1 MIKCGSWLKG
11 LVVKNNIKL
20 DNLVVGLEDT
30 NGAGIHLHEYLVNEG
45 FETRYVPAILTQRE
59 RNHSVHHDKTDYLD
73 AKRVGKVILTKSE
86 ETLPTSSILAQEKNF
101 IRELDL
107 ILQERAELVR
117 EQTALKN
124 QLHALLHQYYG
135 NCYKQEFTN
144 IFSSKALGWYKA
156 DVGRNP
162 KSVGE
167 SILRRVV
174 RLELISSQITDVDK
188 QLGKLSKTIP
198 EVKILSEK
206 LVGCGAL
213 TACKIIAEIG
223 TIKRFS
229 NKEKLAKYAG
239 IAPTTHQSSSRGKVY
254 TNSGGNRKLNQA
266 IHTIALSQIGR
277 AGLTNAMVYYQKKLK
292 EGKSKLWALRCL
304 KRHISNRVFVI
315 LKDI

>member
-1 MIKCGSWLKG
+1 M
-11 LVVKNNIKL
+11 

-30 NGAGIHLHEYLVNEG
+30 NGAGIHLNEYLANEG

-59 RNHSVHHDKTDYLD
+59 RKHSVHRDKTDYLD
-73 AKRVGKVILTKSE
+73 AKRVGKVILTKVE
-86 ETLPTSSILAQEKNF
+86 ETLPASSILAQEKSF
-101 IRELDL
+101 IREIDL
-107 ILQERAELVR
+107 ILQERTELVR

-124 QLHALLHQYYG
+124 QLHVLLHQYYG
-135 NCYKQEFTN
+135 NGYKQEFSD
-144 IFSSKALGWYKA
+144 IFSSKSLSWYKV
-156 DVGRNP
+156 DVAKNS
-162 KSVGE
+162 KSVGA
-167 SILRRVV
+167 SILRRVT
-174 RLELISSQITDVDK
+174 RLELTSSQIAEIDK
-188 QLGKLSKTIP
+188 QLDKLSKTIP

-206 LVGCGAL
+206 LVGCGTL

-277 AGLTNAMVYYQKKLK
+277 AGLTEATVYYQKKLK
-292 EGKSKLWALRCL
+292 EGKSKLWAIRCL
-304 KRHISNRVFVI
+304 KRHLSNRIFVI
-315 LKDI
+315 LKNIN